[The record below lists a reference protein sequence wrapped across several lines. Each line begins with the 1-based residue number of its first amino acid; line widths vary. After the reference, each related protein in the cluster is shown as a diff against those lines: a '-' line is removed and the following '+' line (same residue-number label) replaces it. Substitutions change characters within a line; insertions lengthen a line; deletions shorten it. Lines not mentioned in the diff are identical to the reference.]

1 MTSRGLKEVAF
12 DLNTKNVGN
21 GCFHLRTGDGKEDQ
35 YVEEQE
41 LVVCSCIFY
50 FVYSCMLSKILFI
63 ICCRT
68 VLRMVT
74 TMREGF
80 NLSFDLEMVASYLQT
95 KNV

>member
-1 MTSRGLKEVAF
+1 MRGLKKVAF
-12 DLNTKNVGN
+12 DLNTNDLNTKNVGN

-41 LVVCSCIFY
+41 LVVCSCIVY
-50 FVYSCMLSKILFI
+50 FVYSCMLLKILFM

-74 TMREGF
+74 TMRGRD
-80 NLSFDLEMVASYLQT
+80 SIYLLIF
-95 KNV
+95 KW